1 MTSVNLLS
9 LFKVIKTLL
18 EGETHPEVFKQ
29 FGEYQAIGGIFY
41 SVLTNSNP
49 IPDFTSNSFDLPLF
63 PNLSQVPLENEVVY
77 IRIRQGG

>member
-1 MTSVNLLS
+1 MPKLPFFSSKTQGTSNNAGGGGGAGGIVPVR
-9 LFKVIKTLL
+9 VIKTLL

-49 IPDFTSNSFDLPLF
+49 IPDFTSNSFA
-63 PNLSQVPLENEVVY
+63 
-77 IRIRQGG
+77 II